1 MNSIFPAAMSLE
13 VEWKE
18 PLRDAAIEVV
28 ELMAGIRLEPWTAPY
43 GQSGGALVAVI
54 GMGGALRG
62 MTVVRCSTQTAR
74 NLGSRM
80 LGGGDEVSDTMICDA
95 LGEVCNMIAGNFKS
109 KIPGLADGCNLSVP
123 TIITGADFCLG
134 GICADN
140 TIHSALELDG
150 EPIWITLMVRS

>member
-1 MNSIFPAAMSLE
+1 MSSTVPAA
-13 VEWKE
+13 VRPRIEWKQVLE
-18 PLRDAAIEVV
+18 DAAIEVM
-28 ELMAGIRLEPWTAPY
+28 ELMAGIRLAPWTAPY
-43 GQSGGALVAVI
+43 QDSPGALVAIV
-54 GMGGALRG
+54 GMGGALCG
-62 MTVVRCSTQTAR
+62 MTVVRCSIQTGR

-123 TIITGADFCLG
+123 TIITGADFRLR

-150 EPIWITLMVRS
+150 